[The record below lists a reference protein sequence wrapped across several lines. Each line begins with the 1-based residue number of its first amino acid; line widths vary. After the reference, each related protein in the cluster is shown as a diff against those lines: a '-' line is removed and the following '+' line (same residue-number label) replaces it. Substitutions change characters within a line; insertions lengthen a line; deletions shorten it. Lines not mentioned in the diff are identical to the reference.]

1 MAPLDKHHPVT
12 ELKVTNLQPKI
23 IMIERETY
31 NTGSKEEYKQY
42 NIDLVKQE
50 KISV

>member
-12 ELKVTNLQPKI
+12 ELKVTNLQTKI

-31 NTGSKEEYKQY
+31 NTEEVKR
-42 NIDLVKQE
+42 NISNT
-50 KISV
+50 I